1 MLSFNLQTSK
11 DPPFRKRKRYTPQP
25 QQTQMHTHTHTHTNP
40 KFKALR
46 FRRFRSGPLAMAANG
61 QSCAGAVSRTRARG
75 VQDVG
80 GFSGFRVSAVSGFI
94 GLLGLGLRVLV

>member
-1 MLSFNLQTSK
+1 
-11 DPPFRKRKRYTPQP
+11 
-25 QQTQMHTHTHTHTNP
+25 
-40 KFKALR
+40 
-46 FRRFRSGPLAMAANG
+46 MAANG
-61 QSCAGAVSRTRARG
+61 QSRAGAVSRTRARG